1 MVLELRLRLQL
12 TLRTKAFMENSNF
25 HHALQIKENLCVG
38 CSHCMDVCPTEAIRI
53 RNGKAL
59 LIDNKCVDCGEC
71 FRVCPVNAIIIDHD
85 DFSKIFKYK
94 YRVALVPMVFVG
106 QFAEEVARKHIYSA
120 LLETGFTHIQEVEE
134 GVEVLKQSIIH
145 SQSAEEAK
153 PLISSFCP
161 AIVRLIQV
169 KFPGL
174 VNNIMLLKPPLDI
187 SALYIRKKL
196 LEEGAG
202 EDEIGIFYITPCAAK
217 IAAIK
222 SPVGED
228 YSSITGV
235 INMDFIF
242 NKVYQNYKHSKAD
255 TCTVPEIT
263 LLSSM
268 AVKWSL
274 THGEAANVS
283 GRALAID
290 EIHNV
295 IEFLE
300 KIESDEITDIDFL
313 ELRACDESCAGGVL
327 TVVNRFLTT
336 ERLNKLASSLPVENN
351 TATPTA
357 MENLSTYLLE
367 RISIGKVHPRSMLKL
382 DENMAVAMKKMDMV
396 REILPCLP
404 MVDCGACGAPTCQA
418 LAQDIVQGQA
428 DLEHCFFVQ
437 KRMENNLEFTSED
450 SMRKLTEIWGKEKF
464 GLICKRKTTH
474 ES

>member
-1 MVLELRLRLQL
+1 
-12 TLRTKAFMENSNF
+12 MENSNF
-25 HHALQIKENLCVG
+25 HHALQIKESLCIG
-38 CSHCMDVCPTEAIRI
+38 CSHCMDVCPTEAIRV

-71 FRVCPVNAIIIDHD
+71 FRVCPVSAIIIDHD
-85 DFSKIFKYK
+85 DFSKIFRYK

-106 QFAEEVARKHIYSA
+106 QFSEDVARKHIYSA
-120 LLETGFTHIQEVEE
+120 LLETGFTHVQEVEE
-134 GVEVLKQSIIH
+134 GVEVLQQNMLIYQASH
-145 SQSAEEAK
+145 TTK

-174 VNNIMLLKPPLDI
+174 VDNIMLLKPPLDV

-196 LEEGAG
+196 LEQGAA

-255 TCTVPEIT
+255 TCTVPEIRP
-263 LLSSM
+263 LSAPS
-268 AVKWSL
+268 VKWSL
-274 THGEAANVS
+274 THGEAARAS

-300 KIESDEITDIDFL
+300 KIESDEITSVDFL

-327 TVVNRFLTT
+327 TVVNRFLTA
-336 ERLNKLASSLPVENN
+336 ERLNKLAASLPQENGS
-351 TATPTA
+351 
-357 MENLSTYLLE
+357 ENLKELEAYKEYLEE
-367 RISIGKVHPRSMLKL
+367 RISIGKVNPRSMLKL
-382 DENMAVAMKKMDMV
+382 DENITVALKKMDMV

-404 MVDCGACGAPTCQA
+404 MVDCGACGAPNCQA
-418 LAQDIVQGQA
+418 LAQDIVQGES

-437 KRMENNLEFTSED
+437 KRMENNLEYSSED
-450 SMRKLTEIWGKEKF
+450 SLKKLTEIWGKEKF
-464 GLICKRKTTH
+464 GLICKRRNK
-474 ES
+474 E

>member
-1 MVLELRLRLQL
+1 
-12 TLRTKAFMENSNF
+12 MENSNF
-25 HHALQIKENLCVG
+25 HHALQIKENLCIG
-38 CSHCMDVCPTEAIRI
+38 CSHCMDVCPTEAIRV
-53 RNGKAL
+53 RNGKAF

-71 FRVCPVNAIIIDHD
+71 FRVCPISAIIIDHD
-85 DFSKIFKYK
+85 DFSKIFRYK

-106 QFAEEVARKHIYSA
+106 QFAEDVARKHIYSA
-120 LLETGFTHIQEVEE
+120 LLETGFTHIQEVEQ
-134 GVEVLKQSIIH
+134 GVDVLQQSIILC
-145 SQSAEEAK
+145 QASAKTK

-174 VNNIMLLKPPLDI
+174 VDNIMLLKPPLDI

-196 LEEGAG
+196 IEEGAG
-202 EDEIGIFYITPCAAK
+202 NDEIGIFYITPCAAK

-242 NKVYQNYKHSKAD
+242 NKVYQSYKHSKAD
-255 TCTVPEIT
+255 TCTVPEIQP
-263 LLSSM
+263 LNGIS
-268 AVKWSL
+268 VKWSL
-274 THGEAANVS
+274 THGEAACVS

-300 KIESDEITDIDFL
+300 KIESDEISDIDFL

-327 TVVNRFLTT
+327 TVGNRFLTA
-336 ERLNKLASSLPVENN
+336 ERLEKLAVSLPLKNGSDVPKAI
-351 TATPTA
+351 TAY
-357 MENLSTYLLE
+357 NKYLEE
-367 RISIGKVHPRSMLKL
+367 RISIGKIHPRSMLKL

-404 MVDCGACGAPTCQA
+404 MVDCGACGAPNCQA
-418 LAQDIVQGQA
+418 LAQDIVQREA

-437 KRMENNLEFTSED
+437 KRMENNLEFTSEE
-450 SMRKLTEIWGKEKF
+450 SMQKLTEIWGKEKF
-464 GLICKRKTTH
+464 GLICKRKTNY

>member
-1 MVLELRLRLQL
+1 
-12 TLRTKAFMENSNF
+12 
-25 HHALQIKENLCVG
+25 
-38 CSHCMDVCPTEAIRI
+38 MDVCPTEAIRV

-71 FRVCPVNAIIIDHD
+71 FRVCPVSAIIIDHD
-85 DFSKIFKYK
+85 DFSKIFRYK

-106 QFAEEVARKHIYSA
+106 QFAEDVARKHIYSA

-134 GVEVLKQSIIH
+134 SVEVLQQSMLRYQATHNI
-145 SQSAEEAK
+145 K

-174 VNNIMLLKPPLDI
+174 ADNIMLLKPPLDI
-187 SALYIRKKL
+187 SALFIRKKL
-196 LEEGAG
+196 LEQGAG
-202 EDEIGIFYITPCAAK
+202 KDEIGIFYITPCAAK

-255 TCTVPEIT
+255 TCTVPEIRP
-263 LLSSM
+263 LPGMS
-268 AVKWSL
+268 VKWSL
-274 THGEAANVS
+274 THGESTRAS

-300 KIESDEITDIDFL
+300 KIESDETTAVDFL

-327 TVVNRFLTT
+327 TVVNRFLTA
-336 ERLNKLASSLPVENN
+336 ERLNKLASSLPESSCK
-351 TATPTA
+351 
-357 MENLSTYLLE
+357 ENLKELEGHRTYLEE
-367 RISIGKVHPRSMLKL
+367 RMSIGKVNPRSMLKL
-382 DENMAVAMKKMDMV
+382 DEDIGVALKKMDMV
-396 REILPCLP
+396 RDILPCLP
-404 MVDCGACGAPTCQA
+404 MVDCGACGAPNCQA
-418 LAQDIVQGQA
+418 LAQDIVQGEA
-428 DLEHCFFVQ
+428 ELEHCFFVQ
-437 KRMENNLEFTSED
+437 KRMENNLEFSSED
-450 SMRKLTEIWGKEKF
+450 SLKKLTEIWGKEKF
-464 GLICKRKTTH
+464 GLICKRKYK
-474 ES
+474 E